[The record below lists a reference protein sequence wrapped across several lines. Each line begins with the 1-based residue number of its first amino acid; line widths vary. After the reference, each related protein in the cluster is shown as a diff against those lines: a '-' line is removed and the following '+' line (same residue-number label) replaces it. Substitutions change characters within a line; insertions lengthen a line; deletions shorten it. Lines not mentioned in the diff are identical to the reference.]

1 MSAEVKFEPL
11 SFDDVKSRLAG
22 PEDKASPRTLVVF
35 AGADLAFGAATKAL
49 LAGAADQIA
58 RAAAYAKFTG
68 KSGSALEILAPAGLP
83 GASRLLLLGTAAAA
97 GDGAQ
102 TEKPKTSDAKTPDAK
117 TPDAK
122 TPDDFLTLG
131 GQAMGKIGAGANAL
145 VLFDPSRTP
154 ADAGAA
160 AGQFALGAV
169 LRAYKFDQY
178 KTKKKKDDAEREGA
192 SVIAFGVADVEAA
205 RSALAEAEGLADSV
219 LLARTLVNEPANV
232 LTPHEFAR
240 RAKELSALGVEVE
253 VFDEQDLADIGMRAL
268 LAVGQG
274 SAQDSLVVVLR
285 WNGGA
290 ADAQP
295 LAFVGKGV
303 VFDSGG
309 ISIKP
314 GASMEDMK
322 GDMAGAAAVIGAHAR
337 AGLAQGQGQC
347 DRRARPRR
355 KHAGRQGAAARRH
368 REVALGP
375 DHRDHQHR
383 RGRPARARRRALVRE
398 GEV

>member
-35 AGADLAFGAATKAL
+35 AGADLAFGAAAKGL

-169 LRAYKFDQY
+169 LRAYKFDQVQ
-178 KTKKKKDDAEREGA
+178 DQEEEGRR
-192 SVIAFGVADVEAA
+192 G
-205 RSALAEAEGLADSV
+205 
-219 LLARTLVNEPANV
+219 
-232 LTPHEFAR
+232 AR
-240 RAKELSALGVEVE
+240 RRQRDRLRRRRCRG
-253 VFDEQDLADIGMRAL
+253 R
-268 LAVGQG
+268 AVGAGGGRG
-274 SAQDSLVVVLR
+274 SRRQR
-285 WNGGA
+285 A
-290 ADAQP
+290 A
-295 LAFVGKGV
+295 
-303 VFDSGG
+303 
-309 ISIKP
+309 
-314 GASMEDMK
+314 
-322 GDMAGAAAVIGAHAR
+322 GAHAGQR
-337 AGLAQGQGQC
+337 AGQC
-347 DRRARPRR
+347 ADAP
-355 KHAGRQGAAARRH
+355 
-368 REVALGP
+368 
-375 DHRDHQHR
+375 
-383 RGRPARARRRALVRE
+383 
-398 GEV
+398 

>member
-35 AGADLAFGAATKAL
+35 AGAELAFGAAAKGL

-102 TEKPKTSDAKTPDAK
+102 AEKPKTSDAKTPDAK

-145 VLFDPSRTP
+145 VLFDPPRTP

-205 RSALAEAEGLADSV
+205 RSALAEAEGLAESV

-240 RAKELSALGVEVE
+240 RAKELVRARRRGRG
-253 VFDEQDLADIGMRAL
+253 FRRTGAGGYRDGAL

-274 SAQDSLVVVLR
+274 SAQESLVVVLR

-290 ADAQP
+290 ADARP

-314 GASMEDMK
+314 
-322 GDMAGAAAVIGAHAR
+322 AAAWR
-337 AGLAQGQGQC
+337 T
-347 DRRARPRR
+347 
-355 KHAGRQGAAARRH
+355 
-368 REVALGP
+368 
-375 DHRDHQHR
+375 
-383 RGRPARARRRALVRE
+383 
-398 GEV
+398 